1 MTDLVVFLLAKGFH
15 SSKADPSLFTLHK
28 GSDSVILLLY
38 VGDHLITGVSSTL
51 FTTFLSELKSEF
63 SMKDL
68 GQVHYFLG
76 IEVPTTQGLFLSQH
90 NYATQILKKRCME
103 DCKHVYSNGI

>member
-1 MTDLVVFLLAKGFH
+1 ML
-15 SSKADPSLFTLHK
+15 
-28 GSDSVILLLY
+28 
-38 VGDHLITGVSSTL
+38 
-51 FTTFLSELKSEF
+51 TTFLSELKSEF
-63 SMKDL
+63 SMEDL

-103 DCKHVYSNGI
+103 DCKHMSTPMASKLVAPLNSPSFTDPALYRALVGYYNILLLLDLI